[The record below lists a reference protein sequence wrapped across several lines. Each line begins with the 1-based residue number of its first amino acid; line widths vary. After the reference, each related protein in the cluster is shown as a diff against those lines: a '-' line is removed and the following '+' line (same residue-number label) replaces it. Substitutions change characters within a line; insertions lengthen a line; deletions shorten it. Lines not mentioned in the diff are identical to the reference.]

1 MKSQTNNSETSKA
14 SSLTPAKAKK
24 SSKPNSATKSKSKSP
39 GSTKEDSILN
49 NKSPV
54 SSAVENNDTKSSENG
69 DDQWPDDTSSSTA
82 NVQQQEKE
90 KLMQVLSGRLD
101 GLPPLSSRIVR
112 IFTSSTFTD
121 TTLERNNL
129 MEKVYP
135 RLKDYC
141 REKHGLE
148 FQVVDMRW
156 GVRDE
161 ATDDHMTTKL
171 CMQEIENC
179 QRVSMGP
186 NFIVFLG
193 QKYGYRPIP
202 AEILA
207 SEFELLRECTKQSA
221 EELHLLDEW
230 YKRDDNYVPAVYV
243 LQPISSIF
251 TNFNNKRHQR
261 LMEND
266 QAAWWETF
274 GNLTRIVR
282 KAAHV
287 LFITKKIDREQMHNF
302 FMSVTEREVER
313 GILKAANVEEHCLA
327 YIRDISNMNITLLRI
342 ASKFVDFAARS
353 VDNEAQKLLKILRD
367 ERLPKKIPSSNV
379 ARFTVEWSGKEGI
392 DEDTHKEYFEKF
404 CDHFYTSVIRLVD
417 NAMAKHERL
426 ASDPIYLEPLQHL
439 HACKRYCQAF
449 QGREDVVDRIREYV
463 TGDSNLPLV
472 LFGESG
478 CGKTSLMAKAASQ
491 VVTSWFKKPV
501 VMVLRFL
508 GTTPGSSSII
518 PLLTSYCQQLSVMY
532 NQPVEDIPND
542 LAPLQQY
549 FKKLTT
555 LASEEHPLVL
565 FFDSLDQI
573 SGADGAHN
581 LTWMPV
587 ILPPY
592 VKVIIS
598 VLPNYFGL
606 LDLLRTMIDNADS
619 FIEVLPLGEN
629 LSSTI
634 IQAWLKNANKS
645 VTKEQWVLVNEA
657 INKCNLPLFVKLTF
671 DEICRW
677 RSYTKPNL
685 TTLAFNI
692 HDCIMLLFE
701 RIELQHGKTLV
712 SHALGY
718 ISASKSGISEP
729 ELEDLIS
736 LDDKVLNDI
745 YQYHL
750 PPVRRIPPLLW
761 TRIRN
766 DLPGYLSER
775 EADGVSV
782 IGWYHR
788 QFIDAAKERYFKNIN
803 FASMIHS
810 NTAEYF
816 LGTYGGGIPK
826 PFEYSDLQRQRFH
839 LDDKQ
844 SAADRKV
851 PPQPLEFLDENGKV
865 IRYNLRKLSELPFHL
880 IRSHRYED
888 LYEKVMFNYNW
899 LHAKLASMPLQ
910 SVIADFEDLLSHAYD
925 KDVRLIADAIGLSSS
940 ILSHYPDML
949 GPQITGRLLPYY
961 RHNPQIRSL
970 IQQCDTNGLRHCALV
985 PAYHCL
991 HTPSGPLQYS
1001 LEGHQFAPF
1010 GIGAP
1015 TDGKNLV
1022 SVSNRIIMWD
1032 LSTGEISRNIS
1043 PGIEGIMQNL
1053 NISPNGKFSVSYTNN
1068 NQLVMC
1074 SLSTGEFKIITP
1086 KLGSKSDSIIGTTL
1100 SNTHIA
1106 AWTDLYW
1113 QLYTIDGIFLDE
1125 FRSELKMPIISIEL
1139 DENPEGVHQVIV
1151 KSGTEADT
1159 EMALESHDQSIDAF
1173 EFHSAFA
1180 LNKTKSIL
1188 YTCIEISDNDVVTY
1202 RREGSA
1208 WKYDRTI
1215 GSNTDPIFAFNL
1227 SGDESYLIGTTA
1239 QGYKL
1244 YDLRNDQMRELTLPH
1259 GTRNIPTKNQ
1269 LNSLVVFTKNNQF
1282 VVAGVRK
1289 NLYVWDVKQGNMVK
1303 VLDAHFGRICA
1314 LTSSSVGRNAVIS
1327 SSMDKTIKVWNFDK
1341 ILEEVHPIDRLERP
1355 IETIHLAQQSQLCAT
1370 TTRNTVAIWNLGTGR
1385 LVKTF
1390 VGNARS
1396 AIVSHA
1402 VITSKGEYVV
1412 SAESPKVLI
1421 WDLTKDT
1428 PITELSVGEVQQVML
1443 SEEDTKA
1450 IVVCKIPGAKVQI
1463 ICMSVPDGQEVFKF
1477 DYTVKTYRHPVITK
1491 EGLYLAVPA
1500 SDKSGDV
1507 IAVHHAKTGAR
1518 LYTLQLKYQNYL
1530 DYSHIVALPNDPN
1543 LIAVIDPEKGNI
1555 LDLKKKALVR
1565 SVPRWNGH
1573 AMGDGKIG
1581 MYAPARGGLELI
1593 NLKTTKTTK
1602 VLIPRVAEGV
1612 FQVTVFF
1619 TASDKHV
1626 VYYHSRHRT
1635 LRLFRTSDGKMIANY
1650 KTSAEVK
1657 AIAGNDQG
1665 NCIVIGCLDGS
1676 LTTLAIAD
1684 PEEPSCQEMLESL
1697 PSRNINRRLSTEII
1711 SEAEL
1716 TNSKNHVGTALQ
1728 VARFVAKAQGVEK
1741 SRACVIC

>member
-1 MKSQTNNSETSKA
+1 MKSQISSVETSKGQ
-14 SSLTPAKAKK
+14 SSTPSKAKRTG
-24 SSKPNSATKSKSKSP
+24 KPNSATKSKGKRP
-39 GSTKEDSILN
+39 NSTKEDSTLSN
-49 NKSPV
+49 NKSTL
-54 SSAVENNDTKSSENG
+54 SGADGSEAGAKLAENGG
-69 DDQWPDDTSSSTA
+69 DDQWPDDSSSSTA
-82 NVQQQEKE
+82 DVEQQERE
-90 KLMQVLSGRLD
+90 KLLQVLSGKLD
-101 GLPPLSSRIVR
+101 DLPPLSSKIVR

-207 SEFELLRECTKQSA
+207 SEFDMLRDCTKQNP
-221 EELHLLDEW
+221 EDLKLLDDW

-274 GNLTRIVR
+274 GNLTKIIR
-282 KAAHV
+282 KAAQV

-313 GILKAANVEEHCLA
+313 GILKASGVEEHCLA
-327 YIRDISNMNITLLRI
+327 YIREISNMNTTLLRI

-353 VDNEAQKLLKILRD
+353 VDNEAQKLLKVLRD
-367 ERLPKKIPSSNV
+367 ERLPKKIPPTNV
-379 ARFTVEWSGKEGI
+379 ARFTVDWSGKEGI
-392 DEDTHKEYFEKF
+392 DEETHKDYFEKF
-404 CDHFYTSVIRLVD
+404 CEHFHIHVIRLVD

-439 HACKRYCQAF
+439 HACKRYCKAF
-449 QGREDVVDRIREYV
+449 QVTCIKTPTYIECRLIEYGS
-463 TGDSNLPLV
+463 TD
-472 LFGESG
+472 
-478 CGKTSLMAKAASQ
+478 AAEIMM
-491 VVTSWFKKPV
+491 VVTSWFSKPV

-518 PLLTSYCQQLSVMY
+518 PLLTSYSQQLSVMF
-532 NQPVEDIPND
+532 NQPLDDIPND

-549 FKKLTT
+549 FKKLTN
-555 LASEEHPLVL
+555 LASAEQPLVL

-573 SGADGAHN
+573 SGSDGAHN

-587 ILPPY
+587 VLPPH

-598 VLPNYFGL
+598 VLPNYYGL
-606 LDLLRTMIDNADS
+606 LDLLKTMIDNSDS

-634 IQAWLKNANKS
+634 IQAWLKNSNKS
-645 VTKEQWVLVNEA
+645 VTKDQWALVNEA
-657 INKCNLPLFVKLTF
+657 ITKCNLPLFVKLTF

-677 RSYTKPNL
+677 RSYTKPSL
-685 TTLAFNI
+685 TTLASTI

-712 SHALGY
+712 SHAFGY

-782 IGWYHR
+782 VGWYHR

-839 LDDKQ
+839 LDDRQ

-851 PPQPLEFLDENGKV
+851 PPQPLEFLDAKGKV
-865 IRYNLRKLSELPFHL
+865 IRYNLRKLSELPYHL
-880 IRSHRYED
+880 IRSHRYEI
-888 LYEKVMFNYNW
+888 LYEKVIFNYNW
-899 LHAKLASMPLQ
+899 LHAKLSSMPLQ
-910 SVIADFEDLLSHAYD
+910 SVIADFEDLLNHVYD
-925 KDVRLIADAIGLSSS
+925 KDVRIIADAIGLSSS

-961 RHNPQIRSL
+961 RHNPQIRTL
-970 IQQCDTNGLRHCALV
+970 IQQCDSDGLRHCALV

-1010 GIGAP
+1010 GIGTP
-1015 TDGKNLV
+1015 TDGKHLV

-1032 LSTGEISRNIS
+1032 LSSGEISRNITL
-1043 PGIEGIMQNL
+1043 GIEGIMQNL
-1053 NISPNGKFSVSYTNN
+1053 NISPNGKMAVSYTNN
-1068 NQLVMC
+1068 NQIVICFLN
-1074 SLSTGEFKIITP
+1074 TGEFKIITP
-1086 KLGSKSDSIIGTTL
+1086 KIQVKNESIIGTNV
-1100 SNTHIA
+1100 SNTQISV
-1106 AWTDLYW
+1106 WTDSSWLLYS
-1113 QLYTIDGIFLDE
+1113 IDGTFIGDYK
-1125 FRSELKMPIISIEL
+1125 SELKMPILSVEL
-1139 DENPEGVHQVIV
+1139 DHDPDGVHQVIV

-1159 EMALESHDQSIDAF
+1159 EMALEAHDGSIDAF
-1173 EFHSAFA
+1173 EFHSAFSI
-1180 LNKTKSIL
+1180 NKTKTTL
-1188 YTCIEISDNDVVTY
+1188 YTCIEISDNDVVVY
-1202 RREGSA
+1202 KLEGSA

-1227 SGDESYLIGTTA
+1227 SPDESYLIATTA

-1244 YDLRNDQMRELTLPH
+1244 YDLHTDQLRELTLPH

-1355 IETIHLAQQSQLCAT
+1355 IETIDLAQESQLCAT
-1370 TTRNTVAIWNLGTGR
+1370 TTRNTVAIWNLETGR

-1402 VITSKGEYVV
+1402 VITAKGEFVV
-1412 SAESPKVLI
+1412 SAESPKLLI

-1428 PITELSVGEVQQVML
+1428 PLFEVSIGDVQQVIL
-1443 SEEDTKA
+1443 CEDDTK
-1450 IVVCKIPGAKVQI
+1450 VVAVSKLPGGKAQC
-1463 ICMSVPDGQEVFKF
+1463 ICLTVPEGQEVYKF
-1477 DYTVKTYRHPVITK
+1477 EYTIQNYRHPVITH
-1491 EGLYLAVPA
+1491 EGIYLAVPA
-1500 SDKSGDV
+1500 TDKSGDV
-1507 IAVHHAKTGAR
+1507 IGVYHAKTGAR
-1518 LYTLQLKYQNYL
+1518 MYNLQLKYQNYL
-1530 DYSHIVALPNDPN
+1530 EYTHVMSMPHDPN
-1543 LIAVIDPEKGNI
+1543 LVAVIDPEKGNI

-1565 SVPRWNGH
+1565 SVPRWNGQT
-1573 AMGDGKIG
+1573 MRDGKVG

-1593 NLKTTKTTK
+1593 NLKNNKTSK

-1612 FQVTVFF
+1612 FQVTAFF
-1619 TASDKHV
+1619 TYSDKHV

-1635 LRLFRTSDGKMIANY
+1635 LRVFRISDGKMIANY

-1657 AIAGNDQG
+1657 AIAGNQQG
-1665 NCIVIGCLDGS
+1665 TCIVIGCLDGS

-1684 PEEPSCQEMLESL
+1684 PDDESCQEMLESL
-1697 PSRNINRRLSTEII
+1697 PSRNINRSTK
-1711 SEAEL
+1711 EAASGEADAEGL
-1716 TNSKNHVGTALQ
+1716 NDKNPAGTALQ
-1728 VARFVAKAQGVEK
+1728 VARFVAKARGIQK
-1741 SRACVIC
+1741 SKACVIT